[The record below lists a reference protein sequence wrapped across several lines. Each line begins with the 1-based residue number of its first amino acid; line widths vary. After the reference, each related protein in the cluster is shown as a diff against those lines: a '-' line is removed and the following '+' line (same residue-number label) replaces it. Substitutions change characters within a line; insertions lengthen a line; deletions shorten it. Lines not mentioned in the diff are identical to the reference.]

1 MKRVGLSLLLIIFSA
16 GILFAQKNEDWFNKD
31 FENDGQAGASIEKA
45 KELVKGKTPKKVIVA
60 VIDSG
65 VDIEHEDLKD
75 NIWVNTDEVP
85 GNGIDDDNNGYIDDV
100 NGWNFLG
107 GENGNVVNEQ
117 YETTRIYKRLK
128 PKYDGKSASDIAEAD
143 KEEYMLYLETKKETE
158 KQIKKTKKQLEDF
171 KTLDESLMI
180 VKTILETVIPDKPIN
195 EENVRAI
202 TARSERVLA
211 AKDFM
216 IQLYDNGFVQSDY
229 DMAMTDLRNR
239 IRYNYNLE
247 FEPRKIVGDNP
258 DDPFEKYYGNN
269 DVYGG
274 HADHGTHVAGII
286 GAVRDN
292 GIGMNGVAHDV
303 EIMVLRSVPDGDE
316 RDKDIANSIIYAV
329 DNGARIINMSFG
341 KGHSPAKEA
350 VDKAIKYAEE
360 KGVLLIASA
369 GNAAINI
376 DKIKQYPNR
385 EYTSKGLS
393 GEAENWIFV
402 GASDR
407 EKGSA
412 LPAEFSNYGQKNVDI
427 FAPGVRIYSTF
438 PEDKYSELDGTS
450 MAAPVVSG
458 VAALVLNYYPDLTAV
473 QLKEVLKE
481 SATNFGKTKVVMPS
495 EKDSKKKTKFKKLS
509 NTGGVVNAFE
519 ALKYAEK
526 KYGKSA
532 S

>member
-1 MKRVGLSLLLIIFSA
+1 MKHVGLSLILIIFLGA
-16 GILFAQKNEDWFNKD
+16 IAFGQKNEDWFNKD
-31 FENDGQAGASIEKA
+31 FEKDGQAGASINKA
-45 KELVKGKTPKKVIVA
+45 KELVNGKTPKKVIVA

-65 VDIEHEDLKD
+65 VDIDHEDLKD
-75 NIWVNTDEVP
+75 NIWVNTDEIP

-107 GENGNVVNEQ
+107 GKDGNVVNEQ

-128 PKYDGKSASDIAEAD
+128 PKYDGKSASSVASED
-143 KEEYMLYLETKKETE
+143 KEEYALYQETKKETE
-158 KQIKKTKKQLEDF
+158 KQLEKTKKQLDDF

-180 VKTILETVIPDKPIN
+180 VNTILETVLLDKPIN
-195 EENVRAI
+195 EENVRALKPGG
-202 TARSERVLA
+202 ERVKA

-216 IQLYDNGFVQSDY
+216 VQLYDNGFIQEDY
-229 DMAMTDLRNR
+229 DRAMTDLRNR
-239 IRYNYNLE
+239 IKYNYNLD

-258 DDPFEKYYGNN
+258 ADPFEKYYGNN
-269 DVYGG
+269 DVYGS

-292 GIGMNGVAHDV
+292 GIGVNGVAHEV

-341 KGHSPAKEA
+341 KGHSPDKKA

-360 KGVLLIASA
+360 NNVLLIVSA

-385 EYTSKGLS
+385 QYTTSDLS

-407 EKGSA
+407 EKGLG

-438 PEDKYSELDGTS
+438 PEDAYSELDGTS

-458 VAALVLNYYPDLTAV
+458 VAALILNYYPQLTAL

-481 SATNFGKTKVVMPS
+481 SSTNFGKTKVVIPT
-495 EKDSKKKTKFKKLS
+495 EGDIKKKTKFKKLS
-509 NTGGVVNAFE
+509 NTGGVVNAYE

-526 KYGKSA
+526 KYGKAA